1 MSPSLYRRL
10 VKPRQQRIISTLKK
24 KTQVK
29 IFFHCCGAIYE
40 FIPDMIQMGVD
51 ILNPVQVSA
60 QSMDSAK
67 LKREFGKDLVFWGG
81 GWTLRISCPLGLPK
95 RSARR

>member
-1 MSPSLYRRL
+1 
-10 VKPRQQRIISTLKK
+10 
-24 KTQVK
+24 
-29 IFFHCCGAIYE
+29 
-40 FIPDMIQMGVD
+40 MIQMGVD